1 MSAAKRL
8 IIENTQGQ
16 KVRTLSVQADSFSL
30 VYLKQSR
37 RVEAFINLSDLEEN
51 KVDYTLLRHI
61 DLAHVSEEGME
72 LSGLGRLRFYPT
84 AGVKN
89 SPLYELPEQNDNEE
103 LQGILKKAT
112 LGHVA
117 AVLLLMAGAW
127 IWSNYFAKKQE
138 PPLVTITLPQE
149 NTLKEKTEDRPH
161 VQVSKTKI
169 QQTQKIYKPVAHK
182 KLLTKTRPTQVAH
195 AKDVRRIGALA
206 ALGGLPNGHRG
217 AEGLDTQ
224 SVKNIRAAG
233 KGNGG
238 GGVGSVGRGGA
249 AGYMPGNGLIA
260 GSAGQGAHAQGAGG
274 YGTKGSGGG
283 RAGYGKISLVGGTS
297 AVSLPMDDEA
307 TVEGGLDRDQ
317 IIAVINR
324 NKGQIIY
331 CYEKGLQAQPSIG
344 GRVAVSFVIGASGK
358 ITTARVAESSLGSQM
373 VESCMLARMKTW
385 QFPHPVGHVNVDVLY
400 PFELMRVSQR

>member
-1 MSAAKRL
+1 MSAAKLL
-8 IIENTQGQ
+8 ILENTRGQ
-16 KVRTLSVQADSFSL
+16 KVRTLSVQSDSFNL
-30 VYLKQSR
+30 VYLKHSR
-37 RVEAFINLSDLEEN
+37 RVEAFVHLNDLEEN
-51 KVDYTLLRHI
+51 KVDYTFLRQI
-61 DLAHVSEEGME
+61 DLSQFAEDGME
-72 LSGLGRLRFYPT
+72 LQGLGRLRLYSAAT
-84 AGVKN
+84 KS
-89 SPLYELPEQNDNEE
+89 SPSYELPNENDESQ
-103 LQGILKKAT
+103 LDAILKKTT
-112 LGHVA
+112 LGHLA
-117 AVLLLMAGAW
+117 LVLLLMAGTW
-127 IWSNYFAKKQE
+127 IWTRYFSQKQE
-138 PPLVTITLPQE
+138 PPLVTIVLPQE
-149 NTLKEKTEDRPH
+149 IPTKPPVENRPH
-161 VQVSKTKI
+161 VKVSKTKI
-169 QQTQKIYKPVAHK
+169 KPSQKIYKALAQRK
-182 KLLTKTRPTQVAH
+182 ILTKPHGKVTP

-217 AEGLDTQ
+217 AEGLDSQ

-238 GGVGSVGRGGA
+238 GGIGFVGRGGA
-249 AGYMPGNGLIA
+249 GGYMPGNGLIA
-260 GSAGQGAHAQGAGG
+260 GSAGQGSRAQGAGG

-283 RAGYGKISLVGGTS
+283 RAGYGKISLIGGTS

-344 GRVAVSFVIGASGK
+344 GRVAVSFVIGPSGK
-358 ITTARVAESSLGSQM
+358 ITTANVAESSLGSRL

-385 QFPHPVGHVNVDVLY
+385 QFPRPVGRVNVDVLY